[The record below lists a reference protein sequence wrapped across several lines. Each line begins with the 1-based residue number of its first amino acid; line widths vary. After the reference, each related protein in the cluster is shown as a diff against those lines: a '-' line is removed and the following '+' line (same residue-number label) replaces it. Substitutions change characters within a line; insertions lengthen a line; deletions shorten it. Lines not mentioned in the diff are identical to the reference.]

1 MTFRDF
7 LICSILTEKVEDAPL
22 HLVLIVC
29 FMGLLRIS
37 NVGIPSVK
45 KFDSTRNTQICDIS
59 DEGDAIKVLIKW
71 SKTQQ
76 FDVDTLLL
84 PKACSDVIC
93 PVKAWRMYRNVYLD
107 KNIDV
112 SLPWLIERFEDTF
125 IPLTI
130 DSIRHKL
137 LCLFERANMGKL
149 RYTPHSLRRGGATF
163 YAENGLPLPAIKRFG
178 KWKSDAIEAYLK
190 EMSQRSSPIFR
201 FIQNL

>member
-7 LICSILTEKVEDAPL
+7 LICSILTENVEDAPL

-84 PKACSDVIC
+84 P
-93 PVKAWRMYRNVYLD
+93 
-107 KNIDV
+107 
-112 SLPWLIERFEDTF
+112 
-125 IPLTI
+125 
-130 DSIRHKL
+130 
-137 LCLFERANMGKL
+137 
-149 RYTPHSLRRGGATF
+149 
-163 YAENGLPLPAIKRFG
+163 
-178 KWKSDAIEAYLK
+178 
-190 EMSQRSSPIFR
+190 
-201 FIQNL
+201 